1 MYVWYYFFLSC
12 RNTLEHHCSTLN
24 KAVSLFPFIRSELD
38 SIKEVISSNL
48 ESWAAVK
55 EEIFL
60 QIKAVS
66 KEALTGKSPCNKIL
80 IKIRFGS

>member
-1 MYVWYYFFLSC
+1 MSGVLFLSC

-48 ESWAAVK
+48 DNWAAMK

-60 QIKAVS
+60 QIKTVS
-66 KEALTGKSPCNKIL
+66 KEALTGKSPGNKIL
-80 IKIRFGS
+80 ITIYFGS